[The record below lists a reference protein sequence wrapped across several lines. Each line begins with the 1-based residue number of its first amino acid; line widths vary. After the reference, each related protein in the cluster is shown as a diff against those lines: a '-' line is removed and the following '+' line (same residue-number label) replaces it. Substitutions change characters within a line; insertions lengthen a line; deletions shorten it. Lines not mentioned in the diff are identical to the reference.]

1 MVSSEFTYIAE
12 SVYQLNDEK
21 QSWKKKKKKQ
31 SWVWFVK
38 KFRVL
43 AKSKH
48 SIIRMI
54 GFKLRSHHVL
64 AMDLRQGTCKMGTL
78 SA

>member
-1 MVSSEFTYIAE
+1 MVSLEFTYIAG
-12 SVYQLNDEK
+12 SVYQLNDE
-21 QSWKKKKKKQ
+21 KQ

-54 GFKLRSHHVL
+54 GFKSRSHRFL
-64 AMDLRQGTCKMGTL
+64 AVDLRQGTCKMGAL
-78 SA
+78 SV